1 MILSPQITRSPD
13 HPITRFVLAGTLFL
27 VADIPPEA
35 RTALDRARTRYS
47 DGMAHASAFVHLYT
61 AAGFTTA
68 RRESGTVWIQ
78 APERLRFDYAAP
90 EVKVFTYDAGEG
102 RFYAPEDHQLTRH
115 RVTPE
120 ERARLPVVFLTS
132 ADELARGYAVA
143 AERSP
148 DGGTVLTLTPRAPSP
163 ELVWLKMTVARDGS
177 VPELS
182 FEDGGGNR
190 TVFRFEAWRAEKGR
204 PPADYRVAGPAGTR
218 VVEN

>member
-1 MILSPQITRSPD
+1 LLLPAL
-13 HPITRFVLAGTLFL
+13 LALTAAL
-27 VADIPPEA
+27 APEA
-35 RTALDRARTRYS
+35 REALDRARTHYA
-47 DGMAHASAFVHLYT
+47 DGRAHASPFVHLYT

-90 EVKVFTYDAGEG
+90 EVKVFSYDAGEG
-102 RFYAPEDHQLTRH
+102 RFYAPEDRQLTRH
-115 RVTPE
+115 RVSPD

-143 AERSP
+143 AEP
-148 DGGTVLTLTPRAPSP
+148 GADGGTLLTLTPRAPSQD
-163 ELVWLKMTVARDGS
+163 LAWLKVTVARDGS

-190 TVFRFEAWRAEKGR
+190 TVFRFEAWRTEKAR
-204 PPADYRVAGPAGTR
+204 PPADYRVTGPAGTR
-218 VVEN
+218 VVDN

>member
-1 MILSPQITRSPD
+1 LLL
-13 HPITRFVLAGTLFL
+13 HALLALTTAL
-27 VADIPPEA
+27 APEA
-35 RTALDRARTRYS
+35 REALDRARARYA

-115 RVTPE
+115 RLTPE

-143 AERSP
+143 AERGA
-148 DGGTVLTLTPRAPSP
+148 DGATVLTLTPHATSP
-163 ELVWLKMTVARDGS
+163 ELAWLKMTVARDGS
-177 VPELS
+177 VRELS

-190 TVFRFEAWRAEKGR
+190 TVFRFEAWRAEKAR
-204 PPADYRVAGPAGTR
+204 PPADYRVSGPSGTR

>member
-1 MILSPQITRSPD
+1 MLLYALLALTA
-13 HPITRFVLAGTLFL
+13 VLA
-27 VADIPPEA
+27 PEA
-35 RTALDRARTRYS
+35 REALDRARARYG
-47 DGMAHASAFVHLYT
+47 DGMAHASPFVHLYT

-68 RRESGTVWIQ
+68 KRESGTVWIQ
-78 APERLRFDYAAP
+78 APERLRFDYAVP

-115 RVTPE
+115 RLTPD

-143 AERSP
+143 AERGSE
-148 DGGTVLTLTPRAPSP
+148 GRTVLTLTPRAPSP
-163 ELVWLKMTVARDGS
+163 ELAWLKLTVARDGS

-190 TVFRFEAWRAEKGR
+190 TVFRFEGWRAEKAR
-204 PPADYRVAGPAGTR
+204 PPTDYRVSGPPGTR